1 MSNPSV
7 TSKWPTKEN
16 NTKFKFDSFYFQM
29 NPTMIKIERAT
40 YSALDWL
47 GDVGGLFDGLKIIAS
62 LLVAPIS
69 ALAANDILLTQVF
82 KFMPSQRDPAFSTS
96 KAQSAEARI

>member
-1 MSNPSV
+1 MH
-7 TSKWPTKEN
+7 
-16 NTKFKFDSFYFQM
+16 M
-29 NPTMIKIERAT
+29 ERAT

-82 KFMPSQRDPAFSTS
+82 KFMPSQRDPVLYTS
-96 KAQSAEARI
+96 KEQSAEAKI

>member
-1 MSNPSV
+1 
-7 TSKWPTKEN
+7 
-16 NTKFKFDSFYFQM
+16 
-29 NPTMIKIERAT
+29 MIKIERAT

-82 KFMPSQRDPAFSTS
+82 KFMPS
-96 KAQSAEARI
+96 